1 MSPNDGSRRASDRVV
16 SGKECEDR
24 HKEERAGRRW
34 ALGILMGAVVAL
46 TLWGGRAAYTN
57 GAQNALLSERAK
69 GEDRIL
75 EELGSIKALIMT
87 HVGQHG
93 TE

>member
-1 MSPNDGSRRASDRVV
+1 MSPESERRRASDQSVTR
-16 SGKECEDR
+16 KECVER
-24 HKEERAGRRW
+24 HKDERAGRRW
-34 ALGILMGAVVAL
+34 AIGILMGAVVGL
-46 TLWGGRAAYTN
+46 TVWGGRAAYTN
-57 GAQNALLSERAK
+57 GAQNALLGERAK

-93 TE
+93 AE